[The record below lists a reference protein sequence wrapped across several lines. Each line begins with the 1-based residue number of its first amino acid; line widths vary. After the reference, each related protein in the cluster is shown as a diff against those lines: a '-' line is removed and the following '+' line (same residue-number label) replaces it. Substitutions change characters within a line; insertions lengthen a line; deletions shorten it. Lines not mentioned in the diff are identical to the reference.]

1 MIRDGATS
9 RYDESVATVTTSES
23 EAREAAAPTCLGTD
37 LGWLLAQAQHVLATE
52 LTAALAPLEV
62 APRDVC
68 ALTTA
73 ASASYTQIELARAV
87 GVDKTTMVVM
97 LDELEAAG
105 LAERRPS
112 PADRRARIVAVTP
125 KGRRRLAQAQ
135 RIVGRVQEDVLTTL
149 PVASRV
155 GLVEA
160 LGRLVSDR
168 LAEPMPCEQAVRRPR
183 SPA

>member
-1 MIRDGATS
+1 M
-9 RYDESVATVTTSES
+9 TTPVSE
-23 EAREAAAPTCLGTD
+23 EQRGAAPTCLGSD

-73 ASASYTQIELARAV
+73 AGASHTQIELARAV

-112 PADRRARIVAVTP
+112 PADRRACVERP
-125 KGRRRLAQAQ
+125 SRAQNQ
-135 RIVGRVQEDVLTTL
+135 
-149 PVASRV
+149 
-155 GLVEA
+155 
-160 LGRLVSDR
+160 
-168 LAEPMPCEQAVRRPR
+168 
-183 SPA
+183 